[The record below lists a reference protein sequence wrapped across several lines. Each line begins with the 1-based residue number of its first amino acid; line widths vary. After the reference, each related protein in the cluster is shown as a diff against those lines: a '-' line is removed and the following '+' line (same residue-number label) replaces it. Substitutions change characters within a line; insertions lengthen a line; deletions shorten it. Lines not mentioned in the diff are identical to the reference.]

1 MFVISTNTHS
11 FFFYQCFKQNLISSQ
26 TLIKNAFC
34 SKFCNFTYCH
44 LMYIF
49 VVYEVSF
56 FTFRLFC
63 MLRKSFIAF
72 IFSSFYLCTD
82 AQIPG
87 FFMNKGVKK
96 IEIPFERQ
104 DNFIIVKVL
113 FQGLFP
119 LRFIFDTGAE
129 HTILTKKEITN
140 LLRVTYEREI
150 TIMGTDMRTE
160 VKAYIAR
167 KMRMELENLTL
178 VKDILVLDDDYFKF
192 EQFSGL
198 EIHGILGSEV
208 FKGHVIKID
217 YVKQLISVYDPSVF
231 KESDHRKYEE
241 YPVQI
246 VRSKP
251 YLMVNA
257 QINSDTVVPLKL
269 LLDTGASLA
278 LLLHTYSTPGLVMPS
293 QVIKGNI
300 GNGLGGQIE
309 GYMGRL
315 NKLSIG
321 NFNLGN
327 VISHFQELINQA
339 DSTYLNQRNGLIGN
353 EILCR
358 FNFIIDFNKE
368 RVYFQP
374 NKYFKNSFE
383 YDKSG
388 LIIVAGG
395 KSLDKFTVYDV
406 LPNTPAFEAN
416 ILRGDEIVR
425 INSLPTRFFTLGVL
439 NDKFQGKVGKKVK
452 VTLLREG
459 KKIVKTIILRNLI

>member
-1 MFVISTNTHS
+1 
-11 FFFYQCFKQNLISSQ
+11 
-26 TLIKNAFC
+26 
-34 SKFCNFTYCH
+34 
-44 LMYIF
+44 
-49 VVYEVSF
+49 
-56 FTFRLFC
+56 
-63 MLRKSFIAF
+63 
-72 IFSSFYLCTD
+72 
-82 AQIPG
+82 
-87 FFMNKGVKK
+87 MNKGVKK

-178 VKDILVLDDDYFKF
+178 VKDILVLDEDYFKF
-192 EQFSGL
+192 DQFSGL
-198 EIHGILGSEV
+198 EIHGILGAEV
-208 FKGHVIKID
+208 FKGHVIKVD
-217 YVKQLISVYDPSVF
+217 YVKQLITVFDPSVF
-231 KESDHRKYEE
+231 KESEYRKYEE
-241 YPVQI
+241 YDIQI

-251 YLMVNA
+251 YLVVNA
-257 QINSDTVVPLKL
+257 QINSDNVVPLKL

-278 LLLHTYSTPGLVMPS
+278 LLLHTYSTPGLVMPE

-321 NFNLGN
+321 NYHLGN
-327 VISHFQELINQA
+327 VISHFQELINQS

-368 RVYFQP
+368 KIYFQP

-406 LPNTPAFEAN
+406 LPNSPALEAN
-416 ILRGDEIVR
+416 ILRGDEIVK
-425 INSLPTRFFTLGVL
+425 INHFPTRFFTLGVL
-439 NDKFQGKVGKKVK
+439 NDKFQGKAGKKVK
-452 VTLLREG
+452 ITLLRDG